1 MDRWSIRDDRVHR
14 SPERLDGA
22 IVGRVTLTDGEPI
35 PDASIVIVGGPAHRD
50 IAALTTNQGEYS
62 LQSLTPGDYVLLVNA
77 SGFDAQIVQA
87 RVEAGNTT
95 RLNFS
100 FSAWEPIPEL

>member
-22 IVGRVTLTDGEPI
+22 IVGRVSLTDGEPI
-35 PDASIVIVGGPAHRD
+35 PDASIVIVNGPAHRD
-50 IAALTTNQGEYS
+50 IAALTTNQGEYR
-62 LQSLTPGDYVLLVNA
+62 LQPLTPGDYVLIVNA
-77 SGFDAQIVQA
+77 GGFDGQTGQA

-95 RLNFS
+95 HLNFI
-100 FSAWEPIPEL
+100 FSTWEPIPEL